1 MAKFSR
7 PAFLLALAS
16 WTLLSCAAPAVKTD
30 VLAPAKSSEASKIR
44 EIAVIPFDGPNG
56 KELSADLGA
65 TLAGV
70 ILEEKPYFMVVDPS
84 RVEKVLKEQGISQIS
99 TMGESAVAQV
109 GKLVGAKGV
118 YTGTVTEVTVKNTP
132 FTETRQV
139 CVQSQVTRQTQ
150 DKSPEQNCIK
160 WNKLSVDCLKR
171 EGIVSFNAR
180 LINVETG
187 KVVYRTNITED
198 AASSI
203 CQDSKTPSLK
213 SEVDLVLRA
222 RERVKMTFRKEV
234 APSYIVF
241 DIPLMESKEGIN
253 SKEAEQRLEQG
264 LDSVKRGRLDRA
276 CELWET
282 GSQIS
287 PQSPSLIYNL
297 AVCAE
302 TREDWKTS
310 SDLYKKAQ
318 QVLGKPDDRISWG
331 LERITERQKSLKDP
345 FK

>member
-7 PAFLLALAS
+7 PAFLLASVS
-16 WTLLSCAAPAVKTD
+16 WTLISCSAPVVKTE
-30 VLAPAKSSEASKIR
+30 VLAPARSSEASKIR

-56 KELSADLGA
+56 RELSADLGA

-70 ILEEKPYFMVVDPS
+70 ILEEKSYFMVVDPT
-84 RVEKVLKEQGISQIS
+84 RVEKILKEQGISQTG
-99 TMGESAVAQV
+99 TMGESALAQV

-118 YTGTVTEVTVKNTP
+118 YTGTVTAVTVKNTP
-132 FTETRQV
+132 FSETRRV
-139 CVQSQVTRQTQ
+139 CAQSQYTRETQ
-150 DKSPEQNCIK
+150 SKSPEQNCTK
-160 WNKLSVDCLKR
+160 WNKFSVDCLKR
-171 EGIVSFNAR
+171 EGIVSFTAR

-187 KVVYRTNITED
+187 KVVYRTNVSED
-198 AASSI
+198 AGSST
-203 CQDSKTPSLK
+203 CQDSKTPPPG
-213 SEVDLVLRA
+213 EVELVLRA
-222 RERVKMTFRKEV
+222 KERAKMTFRKEV

-241 DIPLMESKEGIN
+241 DIPLMESKDGLT
-253 SKEAEQRLEQG
+253 SKEAEQKLDQG
-264 LDSVKRGRLDRA
+264 LESVKRGRLDRA

-318 QVLGKPDDRISWG
+318 QALGRPDDRITWG
-331 LERITERQKSLKDP
+331 LERVTERQKSLKDQI
-345 FK
+345 K

>member
-1 MAKFSR
+1 MPKFSR

-16 WTLLSCAAPAVKTD
+16 WTLLSCAAPVVKTD
-30 VLAPAKSSEASKIR
+30 VLAPARSSEASKIR
-44 EIAVIPFDGPNG
+44 EIAVLPFDGPNG
-56 KELSADLGA
+56 RELSADLGA

-70 ILEEKPYFMVVDPS
+70 TLDEKPYFMVVDPS
-84 RVEKVLKEQGISQIS
+84 RVEKILKEQRISQTG
-99 TMGESAVAQV
+99 TMGESAAAQV

-118 YTGTVTEVTVKNTP
+118 YTGVVTAVAVKNTP
-132 FTETRQV
+132 FTETRRV
-139 CVQSQVTRQTQ
+139 CVESRSTHQTQ
-150 DKSPEQNCIK
+150 SKSPEENCIK
-160 WNKLSVDCLKR
+160 WNKFSVDCMKKV
-171 EGIVSFNAR
+171 GIVSFTAR

-187 KVVYRTNITED
+187 MVVYRTNISED
-198 AASSI
+198 AGSST
-203 CQDSKTPSLK
+203 CQDSKTPPPF
-213 SEVDLVLRA
+213 EEELVLRA
-222 RERVKMTFRKEV
+222 KERAKMTFRKEV

-253 SKEAEQRLEQG
+253 SKEAEQKLEQG

-287 PQSPSLIYNL
+287 PRAPSLTYNL

-302 TREDWKTS
+302 AREDWKTS

-318 QVLGKPDDRISWG
+318 QALGKPDDRITWG
-331 LERITERQKSLKDP
+331 LERVAERQKSLKDQL
-345 FK
+345 K